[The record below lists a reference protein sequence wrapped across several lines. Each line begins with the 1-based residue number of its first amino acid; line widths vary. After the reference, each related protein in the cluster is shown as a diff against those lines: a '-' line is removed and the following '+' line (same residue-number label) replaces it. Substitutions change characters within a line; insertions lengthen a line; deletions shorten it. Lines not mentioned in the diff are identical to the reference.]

1 MNSGYAQDSR
11 GLFGPSGADQRK
23 AQDGCQTDSRGWTL
37 GQDVPCDG
45 PEWGLFSRAEGQSRR
60 CSRFEFVAAYIL
72 GDIHRIHAGRPLG
85 VSYGGERRPA
95 NSGAVRPQN
104 SMNDERPTMNGLS
117 PAVRPLNCVNDT
129 ILCQNET
136 NDRQYSISKYT

>member
-1 MNSGYAQDSR
+1 MRLRCDRLMIVLRPCATCHEFRLCTGFTRPFWPVRCRPAE
-11 GLFGPSGADQRK
+11 GARRLPK
-23 AQDGCQTDSRGWTL
+23 RTAEAGRL

-85 VSYGGERRPA
+85 VPYEDTRRGDFMGRGSLEAACGALAPKNPLTSPHVYG
-95 NSGAVRPQN
+95 
-104 SMNDERPTMNGLS
+104 
-117 PAVRPLNCVNDT
+117 
-129 ILCQNET
+129 ILGK
-136 NDRQYSISKYT
+136 S